1 MNQPTKPTVVI
12 IGGGITG
19 LSAAWDIQQRAGAAV
34 DLIILESDERWGGKV
49 LTQTMPG
56 PDGGDFIIDAGP
68 ETFVTRKREIWD
80 LVCELGLQDRVI
92 DPGSEARG
100 TYVLDDG
107 RPQALPLDPVSFVRS
122 PLMSSRGKMRMLA
135 EPFMPGKGDAADESL
150 ADFVTRRLGREALD
164 KFVGPVLGGIYNTNP
179 ETQSILVTSPVMRQ
193 MEAEHRSLFLATL
206 ARARA
211 GQQPAAVDNP
221 PPHRFIGFRD
231 GAQELIGALVDQ
243 LDADM
248 RLNTAVSALE
258 QVGDGWAIIA
268 GDETFR
274 ADAIILAVPAN
285 VAATW
290 LAEDAP
296 ESAALLRQIRHNS
309 IGTISFGYRAD
320 TFRMDAPLTGL
331 MVPRR
336 EGRRIDAVVY
346 TSAKIP
352 SRAPDG
358 MVLLRVFFGGGDPS
372 LATLPEAEVAQI
384 VSDELRELLGITA
397 EPVGWRLAR
406 WPGSYAQADVGHLER
421 VAVIEAT
428 LPARLAV
435 CGGSYY
441 GLAVPDCV
449 KQGRETAAHVIQELD
464 AFARANGA
472 QVPTESIEAR

>member
-1 MNQPTKPTVVI
+1 
-12 IGGGITG
+12 
-19 LSAAWDIQQRAGAAV
+19 
-34 DLIILESDERWGGKV
+34 
-49 LTQTMPG
+49 
-56 PDGGDFIIDAGP
+56 
-68 ETFVTRKREIWD
+68 
-80 LVCELGLQDRVI
+80 
-92 DPGSEARG
+92 
-100 TYVLDDG
+100 
-107 RPQALPLDPVSFVRS
+107 
-122 PLMSSRGKMRMLA
+122 MSGRGKLRLLA
-135 EPFMPGKGDAADESL
+135 EPLMPGKGDDGDESL
-150 ADFVTRRLGREALD
+150 ADFVSRRLGREALD

-211 GQQPAAVDNP
+211 GKQPVAVGNP

-231 GAQELIGALVDQ
+231 GAQELIAALVDQ
-243 LDADM
+243 LDADL
-248 RLNTAVSALE
+248 RLNTAVTALE
-258 QVGDGWAIIA
+258 KVGDSWAISA

-274 ADAIILAVPAN
+274 ADAVILAVPAN
-285 VAATW
+285 VAATL
-290 LAEDAP
+290 LADDAP
-296 ESAALLRQIRHNS
+296 EAAAFLRQIRHNS

-352 SRAPDG
+352 SRAPEG

-384 VSDELRELLGITA
+384 TSDELRELLGITA
-397 EPVGWRLAR
+397 EPVGYRLAR

-421 VAVIEAT
+421 VAAIEAA
-428 LPARLAV
+428 LPAGLSV

-449 KQGRETAAHVIQELD
+449 KQGRETAARILRKLDEPVPQDGAATSIQTLSS
-464 AFARANGA
+464 R
-472 QVPTESIEAR
+472 